1 MANVAKARID
11 ALKQQQADLHARIVA
26 AEEDRR
32 KRTGRLAERAGL
44 FDLDVDDETLER
56 EFSALAAR
64 LRAAGPASVPK
75 GNGAADAAAATAAR
89 SKGKGSGV
97 ASGAE
102 G

>member
-1 MANVAKARID
+1 MANAAKTKID

-64 LRAAGPASVPK
+64 LRADCPATVSA
-75 GNGAADAAAATAAR
+75 GNGPTDPAAPAAART
-89 SKGKGSGV
+89 KGKGVSV